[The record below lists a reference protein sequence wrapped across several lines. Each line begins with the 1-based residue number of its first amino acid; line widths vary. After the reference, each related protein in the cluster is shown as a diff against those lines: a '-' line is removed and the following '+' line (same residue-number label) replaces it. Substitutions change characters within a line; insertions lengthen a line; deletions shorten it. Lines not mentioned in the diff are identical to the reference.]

1 MLFFSTHVHI
11 FKRHITCT
19 TRIGM
24 KGSKISGK
32 NAPQHSISTMQM
44 EHTDRFIRRFGMAF
58 LSKIRSQQEKRE
70 TDTNKAGTLFGA
82 GLHPQTLPRVHPL
95 QPNYLPKQS
104 PKYTDSTSL
113 KITSLYIHTYA
124 GPHNLTHTCA
134 LTLNNIVLIRYRNIN
149 AKIQTSRQLL
159 RNDKHATL

>member
-95 QPNYLPKQS
+95 HLTIYQS
-104 PKYTDSTSL
+104 NHHNIQIQQVL
-113 KITSLYIHTYA
+113 KLLLYIYILML
-124 GPHNLTHTCA
+124 GLTTSPILA
-134 LTLNNIVLIRYRNIN
+134 L
-149 AKIQTSRQLL
+149 SC
-159 RNDKHATL
+159 

>member
-82 GLHPQTLPRVHPL
+82 GLHPHFAPNIFCIELRSRREHDAMSH
-95 QPNYLPKQS
+95 NYLRNWRLITIATHFYFRAYIQIQQV
-104 PKYTDSTSL
+104 L
-113 KITSLYIHTYA
+113 KLLVLNYI
-124 GPHNLTHTCA
+124 
-134 LTLNNIVLIRYRNIN
+134 
-149 AKIQTSRQLL
+149 
-159 RNDKHATL
+159 

>member
-58 LSKIRSQQEKRE
+58 LSKIRSQQEQEKRTQIKPVRYLVLGCIHISHQWHLRSIE
-70 TDTNKAGTLFGA
+70 LRSRREHDAMSHNCPAAKLEANQPIATHFCTFERINCPFEAGGA
-82 GLHPQTLPRVHPL
+82 IA
-95 QPNYLPKQS
+95 S
-104 PKYTDSTSL
+104 SS
-113 KITSLYIHTYA
+113 S
-124 GPHNLTHTCA
+124 
-134 LTLNNIVLIRYRNIN
+134 
-149 AKIQTSRQLL
+149 
-159 RNDKHATL
+159 